1 MKITL
6 YKKCILSNS
15 YSEVFDVFHKTE
27 DPVTKEETV
36 ALQRYLS
43 SLTKYEI
50 VADNVYV
57 PNSGKITLEL
67 DFDYENVSN
76 NIYEY
81 NYMYLED
88 TDNNFR
94 RYCFIDDITVVNGLA
109 VISFSEDIWS
119 NYASS
124 MEIRKSLLVRSRAT
138 KYGSYYIE
146 NGVVHD
152 TRYNIPFYSIGM
164 EYEGNNP
171 LIVKNRQGEVTNN
184 GIIKDSNIPDNRVAM
199 GVTIQVYN
207 LTEAG
212 KNNTRDIYTGI
223 VPVGL
228 TAPNNQRDVYGSPS
242 QFINRLNF
250 ILEQSNS
257 QQVTINNEKR
267 YYEVMAV
274 YAIPR
279 DFNILKNKVNTADA
293 LFSIKITDN
302 WTDYFLIK
310 NIFNSNT
317 DNTLNEENKLFNKE
331 GELIHCESFEYEN
344 DFKRLGIGLFS
355 NIIPVVNNGT
365 KTSVE
370 VYFKRDYTQ
379 WGFYFN
385 IQNKLINITQDLLVE
400 APISVQSADVTQ
412 QQAAAREL
420 KAMNAKMSIAGGAL
434 QIRKG
439 MLDTSIGI
447 GNALLGGAIGG
458 VTGTGMIISGAGG
471 FVNGTTEIGKG
482 ITSIIGG
489 AKELEIAN
497 REMFSTTKGVSSIS
511 DGLLNAR
518 IGIVELLIDSDND
531 IEVQANIDNTG
542 YICNEI
548 VDNLFIKPLNEENN
562 VYNVMRFDYV
572 NIYGAFTQKIARI
585 LRKILLDG
593 FKIWYDETKI
603 NV

>member
-1 MKITL
+1 MKIIL

-15 YSEVFDVFHKTE
+15 YSEVFDVFHKTK
-27 DPVTKEETV
+27 DPLTNEETV

-50 VADNVYV
+50 TADNVYV

-184 GIIKDSNIPDNRVAM
+184 GIIKDNIPDNRVAM

-228 TAPNNQRDVYGSPS
+228 TAPNDQREVYGSPQ
-242 QFINRLNF
+242 QFIDRLNF
-250 ILEQSNS
+250 ILEQSNF
-257 QQVTINNEKR
+257 QQVTVYGNKR
-267 YYEVMAV
+267 YYEVMEV

-279 DFNILKNKVNTADA
+279 DFNILKNKVNISDA
-293 LFSIKITDN
+293 LFPITITDN
-302 WTDYFLIK
+302 WTDYFFVS
-310 NIFNSNT
+310 NIFNSAT
-317 DNTLNEENKLFNKE
+317 DNVLNEGNKLFNKQ
-331 GELIHCESFEYEN
+331 GELIHCTSFEYEN

-355 NIIPVVNNGT
+355 NIIPIVNNGT
-365 KTSVE
+365 KTNIE

-439 MLDTSIGI
+439 MLDTSIGF

-458 VTGTGMIISGAGG
+458 VTGTGMITGGAGG

-482 ITSIIGG
+482 ITSIIG
-489 AKELEIAN
+489 AQKELEIAN

-531 IEVQANIDNTG
+531 IEVQANINNTG
-542 YICNEI
+542 YVCNEI
-548 VDNLFIKPLNEENN
+548 VDNIFIKPLNEENN

>member
-1 MKITL
+1 MNITL

-15 YSEVFDVFHKTE
+15 YSEVFDIFHK
-27 DPVTKEETV
+27 DSNDKV
-36 ALQRYLS
+36 ALDRYLA
-43 SLTKYEI
+43 SLQKYEI
-50 VADNVYV
+50 TADNVYV

-67 DFDYENVSN
+67 NEDNV

-171 LIVKNRQGEVTNN
+171 LIVKNRQGEITNN

-228 TAPNNQRDVYGSPS
+228 TAPNDQRDVYGSPQ
-242 QFINRLNF
+242 QFIDRLNF
-250 ILEQSNS
+250 ILEQSNF
-257 QQVTINNEKR
+257 QQVTINGNKR
-267 YYEVMAV
+267 YYEVMEV

-279 DFNILKNKVNTADA
+279 DFNILKNKVNISDA
-293 LFSIKITDN
+293 LFSITIKDN
-302 WTDYFLIK
+302 WTDYFFES
-310 NIFNSNT
+310 NIFNSAT
-317 DNTLNEENKLFNKE
+317 DNVLNEGNKLFNKQ
-331 GELIHCESFEYEN
+331 GELIHCTSFEYEN

-355 NIIPVVNNGT
+355 NIIPIVNNGT
-365 KTSVE
+365 KTNVE

-420 KAMNAKMSIAGGAL
+420 KAMNAKLGIAGGAL
-434 QIRKG
+434 QIHKG
-439 MLDTSIGI
+439 MLDTSIGF
-447 GNALLGGAIGG
+447 GSALLGGAIGG
-458 VTGTGMIISGAGG
+458 VTGTGMIIGGAGG

-482 ITSIIGG
+482 ITSIIGSQ
-489 AKELEIAN
+489 KELEIAN

-593 FKIWYDETKI
+593 FKIWYDETQV